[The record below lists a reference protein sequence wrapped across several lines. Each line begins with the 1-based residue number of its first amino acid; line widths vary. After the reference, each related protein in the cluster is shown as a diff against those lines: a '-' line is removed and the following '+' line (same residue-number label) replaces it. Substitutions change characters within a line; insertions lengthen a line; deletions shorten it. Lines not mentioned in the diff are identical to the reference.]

1 MKFKGEQNFQHENE
15 QKKGVLIAYLGT
27 PDSPDVLSVRR
38 YLKEFLSDPRIIEV
52 PKIIWW
58 FILNIFILNFR
69 SFNSARLYKSIWTD
83 GGSPLLVNCLKI
95 KEKVQKSLPSNYQV
109 ALGMRYGNPS
119 IKSALNELK
128 EANCRDIEVITL
140 FPHYSAT
147 TVGSIFDAVSTE
159 IKSWRWVPSVKF
171 LNSYHDN
178 PLLIEILSK
187 RIKKSFESQGKQ
199 DKLVFSYHSI
209 PKKYFDSGDPYHC
222 LCQKTSRLI
231 AEKLSLDEKDYI
243 TAFQSRF
250 GPSEWLKPYTSE
262 TMKSLPKEGIKSV
275 QVVSPGFGVDNL
287 ETLQEIDIEN
297 KEYFE
302 DAGGENFHYIPCLN
316 DDDDHVE
323 FLISLI
329 GK

>member
-1 MKFKGEQNFQHENE
+1 MKFNGEQNFQHENE

-58 FILNIFILNFR
+58 FVLNIFILNFR

-83 GGSPLLVNCLKI
+83 GGSPLLVNCIKI

-187 RIKKSFESQGKQ
+187 RIKKSFESQGKP

-231 AEKLSLDEKDYI
+231 AEKLSLDEKDFI

-329 GK
+329 CK

>member
-83 GGSPLLVNCLKI
+83 GGSPLLVNCIKI

-119 IKSALNELK
+119 IKNALNELK

-187 RIKKSFESQGKQ
+187 RIQKSFDSQGKP

-302 DAGGENFHYIPCLN
+302 DAGGENFHYFPCLN

>member
-83 GGSPLLVNCLKI
+83 GGSPLLVNCIKI

-187 RIKKSFESQGKQ
+187 RIQKSFDSQGKP

-231 AEKLSLDEKDYI
+231 AEKLSLDDKDYI

>member
-187 RIKKSFESQGKQ
+187 RIKKSFESQGKP

>member
-83 GGSPLLVNCLKI
+83 GGSPLLVNCIKI

-187 RIKKSFESQGKQ
+187 RIKRSFESQGKP

>member
-83 GGSPLLVNCLKI
+83 GGSPLLVNCIKI

-159 IKSWRWVPSVKF
+159 IKSWRWVPSIKF

-178 PLLIEILSK
+178 PLLIEILSE
-187 RIKKSFESQGKQ
+187 RIKKSFDSQGKP

>member
-58 FILNIFILNFR
+58 FVLNIFILNFR

-187 RIKKSFESQGKQ
+187 RIKKSFESQGKP

-209 PKKYFDSGDPYHC
+209 PKKYFESGDPYHC

>member
-83 GGSPLLVNCLKI
+83 GGSPLLVNCIKI

-187 RIKKSFESQGKQ
+187 RIQKSFESQGKP

>member
-58 FILNIFILNFR
+58 FVLNIFILNFR
-69 SFNSARLYKSIWTD
+69 SFNSARLYKSIWTER
-83 GGSPLLVNCLKI
+83 GSPLLVNCIKI

-187 RIKKSFESQGKQ
+187 RIQKSFESQGKP

-231 AEKLSLDEKDYI
+231 AEKLSLDEEDYI

-262 TMKSLPKEGIKSV
+262 TMKSLPNEGIKSV

-323 FLISLI
+323 FLTSLI
-329 GK
+329 VK

>member
-58 FILNIFILNFR
+58 FVLNIFILNFR

-83 GGSPLLVNCLKI
+83 GGSPLLVNCIKI

-187 RIKKSFESQGKQ
+187 RIQKSFDSQGKP

-287 ETLQEIDIEN
+287 ETLQEIDIET

>member
-1 MKFKGEQNFQHENE
+1 MKFNGEQNFQHENE

-58 FILNIFILNFR
+58 FVLNIFILNFR

-83 GGSPLLVNCLKI
+83 GGSPLLVNCIKI
-95 KEKVQKSLPSNYQV
+95 KEKLQKSLPSNYQV

-187 RIKKSFESQGKQ
+187 RIQKSFDSQGKP

-262 TMKSLPKEGIKSV
+262 TMKSLPKDGIKSV

>member
-83 GGSPLLVNCLKI
+83 GGSPLLVNCIKI

-187 RIKKSFESQGKQ
+187 RIKKSFESQGKP

-302 DAGGENFHYIPCLN
+302 EAGGENFHYIPCLN

>member
-15 QKKGVLIAYLGT
+15 QKKGVLITYLGT

-58 FILNIFILNFR
+58 FVLNIFILNFR

-83 GGSPLLVNCLKI
+83 GGSPLLVNCIKI

-178 PLLIEILSK
+178 PLLIEILSE
-187 RIKKSFESQGKQ
+187 RIQKSFDSQGKP

>member
-58 FILNIFILNFR
+58 FVLNIFILNFR

-83 GGSPLLVNCLKI
+83 GGSPLLVNCIKI

-178 PLLIEILSK
+178 PLLIEILSE
-187 RIKKSFESQGKQ
+187 RIKKSFDSQGKP

-209 PKKYFDSGDPYHC
+209 PKKYLDSGDPYHC

>member
-52 PKIIWW
+52 PKVIWW
-58 FILNIFILNFR
+58 FVLNIFILNFR

-83 GGSPLLVNCLKI
+83 GGSPLLVNCIKI

-187 RIKKSFESQGKQ
+187 RIKKSFESQGKPG
-199 DKLVFSYHSI
+199 KLVFSYHSI

-262 TMKSLPKEGIKSV
+262 TMKSLPKEGTKSV

>member
-58 FILNIFILNFR
+58 FVLNIFILNFR
-69 SFNSARLYKSIWTD
+69 SFNSARLYKSIWTE
-83 GGSPLLVNCLKI
+83 GGSPLLVNCIKI

-187 RIKKSFESQGKQ
+187 RIQKSFDSQGKP

-262 TMKSLPKEGIKSV
+262 TMKSLPKEGTKSV

-302 DAGGENFHYIPCLN
+302 EAGGENFHYIPCLN

>member
-58 FILNIFILNFR
+58 FVLNIFILNFR

-159 IKSWRWVPSVKF
+159 IKSWRWVPSIKF

-178 PLLIEILSK
+178 PLLIEILSE
-187 RIKKSFESQGKQ
+187 RIQKSFDSQGKP

>member
-1 MKFKGEQNFQHENE
+1 MKFKGEQHFQHENE

-58 FILNIFILNFR
+58 FVLNIFILNFR

-83 GGSPLLVNCLKI
+83 GGSPLLVNCIKI

-178 PLLIEILSK
+178 PILIEILSK
-187 RIKKSFESQGKQ
+187 RIQKSFESQGKP

>member
-69 SFNSARLYKSIWTD
+69 SFNSARLYKSIWTN
-83 GGSPLLVNCLKI
+83 GGSPLLVNCIKI

-159 IKSWRWVPSVKF
+159 IKSWRWVPSIKF

-187 RIKKSFESQGKQ
+187 RIQKSFDSHGRP

>member
-58 FILNIFILNFR
+58 FVLNIFILNFR
-69 SFNSARLYKSIWTD
+69 SFNSARLYKSIWTE
-83 GGSPLLVNCLKI
+83 GGSPLLVNCIKI

-178 PLLIEILSK
+178 PLLIEILSE
-187 RIKKSFESQGKQ
+187 RIKKSFDSQGKP

-231 AEKLSLDEKDYI
+231 AEKLSLNEKDYI

-316 DDDDHVE
+316 DDDDHIE

>member
-27 PDSPDVLSVRR
+27 PDSPDVLSLRR

-83 GGSPLLVNCLKI
+83 GGSPLLVNCIKI

-187 RIKKSFESQGKQ
+187 RIKKSFESQGKP

>member
-38 YLKEFLSDPRIIEV
+38 YLKEFLSDPRIIEA

-58 FILNIFILNFR
+58 FVLNIFILNFR
-69 SFNSARLYKSIWTD
+69 SFNSARLYKSIWTE
-83 GGSPLLVNCLKI
+83 GGSPLLVNCIKI

-178 PLLIEILSK
+178 PLLIEILSE
-187 RIKKSFESQGKQ
+187 RIKKSFDSQGKP

>member
-178 PLLIEILSK
+178 PLLIEILSE
-187 RIKKSFESQGKQ
+187 RIKKSFESQGKP

>member
-58 FILNIFILNFR
+58 FVLNIFILNFR
-69 SFNSARLYKSIWTD
+69 SFNSARLYKSIWTE
-83 GGSPLLVNCLKI
+83 GGSPLLVNCIKI

-178 PLLIEILSK
+178 PLLIEILSE
-187 RIKKSFESQGKQ
+187 RIKKSFDSQGKP

-316 DDDDHVE
+316 DDYYHVE

>member
-1 MKFKGEQNFQHENE
+1 MKFKGEQNFQHENK

-178 PLLIEILSK
+178 PLLIEILSE
-187 RIKKSFESQGKQ
+187 RIKKSFDSQGKP

>member
-1 MKFKGEQNFQHENE
+1 MKFKGEQNFQHENG

-58 FILNIFILNFR
+58 FVLNIFILNFR

-83 GGSPLLVNCLKI
+83 GGSPLLVNCIKI

-187 RIKKSFESQGKQ
+187 RIKKSFESQGKP

-275 QVVSPGFGVDNL
+275 QIVSPGFGVDNL

>member
-1 MKFKGEQNFQHENE
+1 M
-15 QKKGVLIAYLGT
+15 LIAYLGT

-58 FILNIFILNFR
+58 FVLNIFILNFR

-83 GGSPLLVNCLKI
+83 GGSPLLVNCIKI

-159 IKSWRWVPSVKF
+159 IKSWRWVPSIKF

-178 PLLIEILSK
+178 PLLIEILSE
-187 RIKKSFESQGKQ
+187 RIKKSFDSQGKP

>member
-58 FILNIFILNFR
+58 FVLNIFILNFR

-178 PLLIEILSK
+178 PLLIEILSE
-187 RIKKSFESQGKQ
+187 RIKKSFDSQGKP

>member
-58 FILNIFILNFR
+58 FVLNIFILNFR

-83 GGSPLLVNCLKI
+83 GGSPLLVNCIKI
-95 KEKVQKSLPSNYQV
+95 KEKLQKSLPSNYQV

-119 IKSALNELK
+119 IKNALNELK

-187 RIKKSFESQGKQ
+187 RIQKSFDSQGKP

-262 TMKSLPKEGIKSV
+262 TMKSLPKDGIKSV

>member
-1 MKFKGEQNFQHENE
+1 MKLKGEQNFQHEHE

-58 FILNIFILNFR
+58 FVLNIFILNFR
-69 SFNSARLYKSIWTD
+69 SFNSARLYKSIWTE
-83 GGSPLLVNCLKI
+83 GGSPLLVNCIKI

-178 PLLIEILSK
+178 PLLIEILSE
-187 RIKKSFESQGKQ
+187 RIKKSFDSQGKP

>member
-15 QKKGVLIAYLGT
+15 QKKGLLIAYLGT

-58 FILNIFILNFR
+58 FVLNIFILNFR

-83 GGSPLLVNCLKI
+83 GGSPLLVNCIKI
-95 KEKVQKSLPSNYQV
+95 REKVQKSLPSNYQV

-187 RIKKSFESQGKQ
+187 RIKKSFESQGKP

>member
-58 FILNIFILNFR
+58 FVLNIFILNFR
-69 SFNSARLYKSIWTD
+69 SFNSARLYKSIWTN
-83 GGSPLLVNCLKI
+83 GGSPLLVNCIKI

-187 RIKKSFESQGKQ
+187 RIQKSFDSQGKP

>member
-83 GGSPLLVNCLKI
+83 GGSPLLVNCIKI

-178 PLLIEILSK
+178 PLLIEILSE
-187 RIKKSFESQGKQ
+187 RIQKSFDSQGKP

>member
-83 GGSPLLVNCLKI
+83 GGSPLLVNCIKI

-119 IKSALNELK
+119 IKNALNELK

-187 RIKKSFESQGKQ
+187 RIKKSFESQGKP

>member
-58 FILNIFILNFR
+58 FVLNIFILNFR
-69 SFNSARLYKSIWTD
+69 SFNSARLYKSIWTE
-83 GGSPLLVNCLKI
+83 GGSPLLVNCIKI

-159 IKSWRWVPSVKF
+159 IKSWRWVPSIKF

-178 PLLIEILSK
+178 PLLIEILSE
-187 RIKKSFESQGKQ
+187 RIKKSFDSQGKP

>member
-58 FILNIFILNFR
+58 FVLNIFILNFR

-83 GGSPLLVNCLKI
+83 GGSPLLVNCIKI

-187 RIKKSFESQGKQ
+187 RIKKSFESQGKP

-209 PKKYFDSGDPYHC
+209 PKKYFNSGDPYHC

-275 QVVSPGFGVDNL
+275 QIVSPGFGVDNL

>member
-178 PLLIEILSK
+178 PLLIEILSES
-187 RIKKSFESQGKQ
+187 IQKSFDSQGKP

>member
-58 FILNIFILNFR
+58 FVLNIFILNFR

-83 GGSPLLVNCLKI
+83 GGSPLLVNCIKI

-187 RIKKSFESQGKQ
+187 RIKKSFESQGKP

-231 AEKLSLDEKDYI
+231 AEKLSLEEKDYI

>member
-187 RIKKSFESQGKQ
+187 RIKKSFESQGKP
-199 DKLVFSYHSI
+199 DTLVFSYHSI